1 MHYACV
7 WETERHL
14 GTQGKKRTIVTTHVG
29 MGPQGIFTVHE
40 QEWSRNSPTFDS
52 RVNLQIQQ
60 QDRLVRVI
68 ASVSQKLYTD
78 HLSASSYRVWKEK
91 LPPRS
96 SESYPDHWGRGRQ
109 GFLGHLHYLLI
120 GEGIMSDSSHRLVQ
134 QPYEKGTI
142 LTPILQ
148 VGKQRH
154 RNVK

>member
-14 GTQGKKRTIVTTHVG
+14 GMQGKKRTIVTIRRN
-29 MGPQGIFTVHE
+29 GPPGHLHCVSKNEAGTPI
-40 QEWSRNSPTFDS
+40 FDS

-96 SESYPDHWGRGRQ
+96 SESYPDHWGRGRE

-148 VGKQRH
+148 VGRQRH
-154 RNVK
+154 RDVK